1 MPTRSSFSVFRI
13 LEVALVISLLN
24 TNSVASR
31 KSIAATVHNQG
42 LDRFPIFKSRILV
55 DQSGPP
61 DRFDSLPRSS
71 MGISDNGEGSGG
83 DYYHQST
90 IWLVDQRAI
99 SDFVKEK

>member
-24 TNSVASR
+24 TNSVSR
-31 KSIAATVHNQG
+31 ADGQSLRRFTIKDSIELSQFSNPHFW
-42 LDRFPIFKSRILV
+42 L

-83 DYYHQST
+83 D
-90 IWLVDQRAI
+90 
-99 SDFVKEK
+99 